1 MRKECKVMAQLS
13 KNRVKLYNDINR
25 AFHKLVQAFCR
36 NDRALFDEAVE
47 DIRQAVKK
55 DDEE

>member
-1 MRKECKVMAQLS
+1 MAQLS

-25 AFHKLVQAFCR
+25 AFHKLVKAFCR
-36 NDRALFDEAVE
+36 NDKALFDEAVE

>member
-1 MRKECKVMAQLS
+1 MAQLS
-13 KNRVKLYNDINR
+13 KNRVKLYNDIMH
-25 AFHKLVQAFCR
+25 AFHKLAQAYVR
-36 NDRALFDEAVE
+36 HDRALFDEAVE